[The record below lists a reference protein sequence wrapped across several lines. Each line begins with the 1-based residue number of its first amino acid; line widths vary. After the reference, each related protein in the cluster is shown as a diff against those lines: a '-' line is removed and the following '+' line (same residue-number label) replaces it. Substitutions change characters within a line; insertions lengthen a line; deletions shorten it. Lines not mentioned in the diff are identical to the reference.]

1 MDFIKKHK
9 EAVLYIVFGAL
20 TTLVN
25 FVVFILFNLLLGE
38 ELYLVS
44 NFIAWVFAVIFAF
57 VVNKLIVFESRSMAV
72 KTLFR
77 EIGEFTLAR
86 VFSFGIEE
94 LGLFLLVD
102 LIAFSFAFE
111 LLGFSIT
118 WPIIVKLMLAV
129 IVVIL
134 NYFFG
139 KFIIFKKKSADRQ
152 HP

>member
-57 VVNKLIVFESRSMAV
+57 VVNKLIVFESRSMTV

-102 LIAFSFAFE
+102 LIAFSFTLE
-111 LLGFSIT
+111 LFGFSIT
-118 WPIIVKLMLAV
+118 WPIIVKLLLAV

-139 KFIIFKKKSADRQ
+139 KFIIFKKNSADR
-152 HP
+152 